1 MVMSARHGS
10 FVFLLSST
18 AIACSGTGQPEI
30 SYAAYATP
38 IAPGPAVEAGDFTV
52 SLDEATLAFG
62 PVYFC
67 AAASGSAT
75 LCETAVAEITGTFAI
90 DLRSAEPQ
98 PLGLVN
104 GFTGEIRSASFDF
117 GIHWFLTESQPVASP
132 VAPGKHSAR
141 FRGHAESASARI
153 AFVAEIDVLPQFQG
167 QRAVPSVEAIAAVG
181 ERRPELRI
189 EFDAASWIAAID
201 WQKAAAAAA
210 ASNAGADDAPYRIEI
225 GSPEH
230 NAVVIAMVSK
240 KPPAFS
246 WVEAL
251 APLGE

>member
-1 MVMSARHGS
+1 MVMAARHS
-10 FVFLLSST
+10 FFGLLFSSS
-18 AIACSGTGQPEI
+18 ALACSGTGQPEI

-38 IAPGPAVEAGDFTV
+38 IAPGPAIEAGDFTI

-75 LCETAVAEITGTFAI
+75 LCETAVAEITDTFAI

-132 VAPGKHSAR
+132 VAPGKHSVR
-141 FRGHAESASARI
+141 FRGHAESASAQI
-153 AFVAEIDVLPQFQG
+153 AFVAEIDVLPTLRG
-167 QRAVPSVEAIAAVG
+167 QRAVPSVETFANVG
-181 ERRPELRI
+181 ERRPELHI

-201 WQKAAAAAA
+201 WEKVEAGAA
-210 ASNAGADDAPYRIEI
+210 ASNAGGDDAPYRIEI

-240 KPPAFS
+240 KPPAFL
-246 WVEAL
+246 WVDPSL
-251 APLGE
+251 AEDE